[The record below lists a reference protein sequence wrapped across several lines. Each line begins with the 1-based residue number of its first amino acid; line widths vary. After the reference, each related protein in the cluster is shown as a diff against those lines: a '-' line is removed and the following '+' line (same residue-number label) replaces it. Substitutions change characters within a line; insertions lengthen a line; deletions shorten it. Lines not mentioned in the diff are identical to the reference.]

1 MIWLRKYWALSL
13 LGTLLIFISSYDMVA
28 AKTASVTASNQC
40 HIDHPLSEI

>member
-13 LGTLLIFISSYDMVA
+13 LSTSLMFISSCDMVA
-28 AKTASVTASNQC
+28 VKTASVTASNQC